1 MKKLPKSKT
10 YEEFVEKFKPKKTT
24 DDCYTPPTIY
34 EIVKQWACN
43 EYGIDPDKVVRPFY
57 PGGDY
62 KAFPYPD
69 GAVVIDNPPFS
80 ILASI
85 CTFYLEHG
93 IPFFLFAPSLTC
105 FSGRKV
111 FKQMNHIIV
120 DCQITYGNGAR
131 VETSFVTSHSGG
143 IVAQT
148 APDLTKAINRE
159 NHRLI
164 KANTKELPKYDY
176 PMNVITAAMMQRYAR
191 YGVDLK
197 IRADGCIQVGSL
209 DAQKRDGKV
218 FLGPGCFCASAQRQS
233 DGNFRTERK
242 PSYSSLASTVRR
254 AATSTKCAAL
264 ITPPTGSASMS
275 RKGRRMRRG
284 KAIQIVP
291 QVLYWTHQIR
301 LV

>member
-1 MKKLPKSKT
+1 MVDKFILKTGSSLFPKICRSYFLFTPHGLGDFLDQFELVPLFQLGQLVADLTGGKAALRTQAKT
-10 YEEFVEKFKPKKTT
+10 VERDILFCLM
-24 DDCYTPPTIY
+24 D
-34 EIVKQWACN
+34 A
-43 EYGIDPDKVVRPFY
+43 
-57 PGGDY
+57 GDY

-85 CTFYLEHG
+85 CTLYLEHG

-148 APDLTKAINRE
+148 SPDLTKAINRE
-159 NHRLI
+159 NDRLI

-197 IRADGCIQVGSL
+197 IRADDCIQVGSL
-209 DAQKRDGKV
+209 DAQKQAGKGI
-218 FLGPGCFCASAQRQS
+218 FGSGLLLC
-233 DGNFRTERK
+233 E
-242 PSYSSLASTVRR
+242 R
-254 AATSTKCAAL
+254 AAAVRWELSD
-264 ITPPTGSASMS
+264 
-275 RKGRRMRRG
+275 RE
-284 KAIQIVP
+284 KAIIQ
-291 QVLYWTHQIR
+291 QLG
-301 LV
+301 